1 MYLLFSLLFS
11 SPRTDPTLPT
21 TALPKPPP
29 LLITIIACLVLHPI
43 MLIVGVA
50 WKRSLER
57 QGRIRLEED
66 VERVEGGRERE
77 ERERA

>member
-1 MYLLFSLLFS
+1 M
-11 SPRTDPTLPT
+11 
-21 TALPKPPP
+21 
-29 LLITIIACLVLHPI
+29 LHPI
-43 MLIVGVA
+43 TLIVGVA

-66 VERVEGGRERE
+66 VERVEGRRERE